1 MIIIPV
7 SQVSDTTYVGC
18 LVWFLTRSR
27 CSVTGSYLLYVHRM
41 VERFCDM
48 MWKGSRR
55 EGSESLRLVI
65 RFWKLLL
72 TKKGNV
78 AGGTGMG

>member
-1 MIIIPV
+1 
-7 SQVSDTTYVGC
+7 
-18 LVWFLTRSR
+18 
-27 CSVTGSYLLYVHRM
+27 
-41 VERFCDM
+41 M